1 VKVVVDIALM
11 DMTQKP
17 IHSSALH
24 YCSAWFLILFEQIK
38 LDESQKNLVM
48 KKMKFLAL
56 PALVL
61 LFLSSCTSVRVLSD
75 YDKGTDFNSYKSY
88 AFYKTGID
96 QAQISDLDKKR
107 ILRAI
112 ETEMGS
118 RGFVKSQNPDILVS
132 IFTKEREQVD
142 VYNNNFGWG
151 WGGWG
156 GWGFGP
162 GWGWGGFGSGW
173 GGSNV
178 STRTEGS
185 LYIDLIDAK
194 KKELVWQGKGEG
206 TLSNTK
212 NIEKKEI
219 RIKEFVAEILTQY
232 PPNAMA
238 SN

>member
-1 VKVVVDIALM
+1 
-11 DMTQKP
+11 
-17 IHSSALH
+17 
-24 YCSAWFLILFEQIK
+24 
-38 LDESQKNLVM
+38 M
-48 KKMKFLAL
+48 KKLKLLAL
-56 PALVL
+56 PVFVL

-75 YDKGTDFNSYKSY
+75 YDKDTDFNSYKSY

-96 QAQISDLDKKR
+96 KAQISDLDKKR

-112 ETEMGS
+112 ETEMGT

-151 WGGWG
+151 WGGFGWG
-156 GWGFGP
+156 PGWGFGP
-162 GWGWGGFGSGW
+162 GWGWGGFGPGWGW

-194 KKELVWQGKGEG
+194 NKELVWQGKGEG

-212 NIEKKEI
+212 NIEKKEM

-232 PPNAMA
+232 PPNAVA